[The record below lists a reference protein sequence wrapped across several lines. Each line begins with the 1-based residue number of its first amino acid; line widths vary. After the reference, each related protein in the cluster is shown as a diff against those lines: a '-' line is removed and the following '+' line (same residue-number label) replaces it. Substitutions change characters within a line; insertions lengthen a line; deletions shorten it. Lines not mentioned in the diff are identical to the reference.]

1 MKSKLE
7 RRVELLMA
15 YAVLSSLAIG
25 VLISNLLMEQNKNG
39 YYDELEV
46 KRINLVAEDGTLR
59 MVLSNENRQHPGVV
73 NGKQLPDRERDAGI
87 LFFNTEGDE
96 CGGLI
101 YHGNHE
107 NGQTNSGMSFT
118 MDQYH
123 NDQVIQILNSEYY
136 KGGESEIYR
145 GISINDI
152 PLGINLD
159 ETMDKY
165 DQFEKIE
172 NEEER
177 NKKIQNLFKEE
188 GSKRRLFMGKTSNE
202 KTGLFLADP
211 EGNYKLKLYVDS
223 EGQPRFESIDD
234 NGEVIDL
241 FQHK

>member
-7 RRVELLMA
+7 RRVNLLIA
-15 YAVLSSLAIG
+15 YALLSSLAI
-25 VLISNLLMEQNKNG
+25 VILISNLFMEQNKKG
-39 YYDELEV
+39 SYDELEV
-46 KRINLVAEDGTLR
+46 KRINLIAEDGTLR

-101 YHGNHE
+101 YHGN
-107 NGQTNSGMSFT
+107 NQDGQTHSGMSFT

-136 KGGESEIYR
+136 KGEESEIHR
-145 GISINDI
+145 GISISDI
-152 PLGINLD
+152 PIGLNLD

-165 DQFEKIE
+165 EELEKIADE
-172 NEEER
+172 KQR
-177 NKKIQNLFKEE
+177 NKLIQELFQAE

-202 KTGLFLADP
+202 KTGLFLADA

-223 EGQPRFESIDD
+223 EGNPKFESINED
-234 NGEVIDL
+234 GETVDL
-241 FQHK
+241 LAK